1 MWRRV
6 ALLSL
11 SLPWVATMAAA
22 ERGAML
28 YRDGIGGETK
38 EVVVAGEI
46 KMPMSNYPCAGCHG
60 EDGRG
65 KREGGVEI
73 PAIHWRALQRR
84 HPKEDR
90 EALMR
95 RIVAAV
101 REGRTPAGQPLSAMM
116 PRYPLRDDELG
127 DLLRFLEGGEK
138 AAAPGVEETS
148 IRIGLRLP
156 DSDARAPLAETVK
169 TVLQRYFAAVNETGG
184 IWERRIELTTPENA
198 AEPFCILLPMAALP
212 DDAQDETPLLF
223 PLDDGASRRDTA
235 IPLLASRERQAALLL
250 EWWLKNGENDRALIV
265 VEGEEIDMALRL
277 ARLAEASGRRIDIVA
292 VQQGGR
298 KIAEPDIDAESLIIF
313 WFAHEEGLIPFLE
326 HAADK
331 RRIKLFSTISDIAS
345 RFEKLRQSRLDT
357 LIVSNPLGLPDADT
371 PAYRRYL
378 AFRADLPPQA
388 RAHDSVTRIAYTAA
402 SLLEEALRRSGRRL
416 TRQRLLQ
423 SLNGV
428 SDFESGAMPPVT
440 LGQRLARPAHLLRWV
455 PAEGRFAVLKGG
467 GGA

>member
-11 SLPWVATMAAA
+11 SLPWVATIAAA

-46 KMPMSNYPCAGCHG
+46 RMPMQNYPCAGCHG

-65 KREGGVEI
+65 KHEGGVEI

-90 EALMR
+90 EALKQ

-101 REGRTPAGQPLSAMM
+101 REGRTPTGRSLSTMM
-116 PRYPLRDDELG
+116 PRYPLRDDELD
-127 DLLRFLEGGEK
+127 DLLRFLEGGEQ
-138 AAAPGVEETS
+138 AATPGVEDTA

-184 IWERRIELTTPENA
+184 IWGRRIEPTTPENA
-198 AEPFCILLPMAALP
+198 AEPFCILLPMVALP
-212 DDAQDETPLLF
+212 EDAQDETPLLF
-223 PLDDGASRRDTA
+223 PLDDGASRHDTA

-250 EWWLKNGENDRALIV
+250 EWWLKNGEEDRAVIV
-265 VEGEEIDMALRL
+265 VNREEIAMARRLSRL
-277 ARLAEASGRRIDIVA
+277 ADASGRRIDIVTA
-292 VQQGGR
+292 RQSER
-298 KIAEPDIDAESLIIF
+298 KIAQPDTDSESLVVF
-313 WFAHEEGLIPFLE
+313 WFAREGLIPFLQRAGE
-326 HAADK
+326 K
-331 RRIKLFSTISDIAS
+331 RPVRLFSTLSDIAS

-357 LIVSNPLGLPDADT
+357 LIVSNPLGLPDTDT

-388 RAHDSVTRIAYTAA
+388 RAHGSVIRIAYTAA

-440 LGQRLARPAHLLRWV
+440 LGQRLARPAQLLRWV
-455 PAEGRFAVLKGG
+455 PDEGRFAVLAYAGDE
-467 GGA
+467 